1 MNKTLLL
8 IICDF
13 LLLNLI
19 HFTAWDNIDEDS
31 SVPAAGGVETLGSG
45 MGDPS
50 QDLEL
55 VKLML
60 DQSKQE
66 QVATQQ
72 KLVETERTL
81 GGVEEELGGVEEKLG
96 SVEEKLGN
104 KERALGN
111 AEKMNLAILSEYEQ
125 FKEAAQ
131 KEATENTEENQKLV
145 EKVAELNG
153 EIGDLNIKVGDLG
166 LDLKTSSQKVS
177 DLTGKVSD
185 LTGDLKAAQA
195 LANREKQ
202 AAIAAKKEAGMART
216 EATAAK
222 AVAAKANVQI
232 AQANTRAAAAEN
244 QAQAQI
250 KQANTSAKERVQAA
264 ETRAKEAQVKTEV
277 ATKAKAG
284 AEQKLAVAAKENTSL
299 KEVVINER
307 TDKQIAQKAH
317 EEALRQLGDKPINA
331 NMMATL
337 YAQNHVDFATRATRT
352 FSKPNL
358 TTKTVLIEVM
368 EYDPNTRKNLPYV
381 HAITHV
387 KETPLRIA
395 ANAIGW
401 KETHGHLSKERGKVH
416 NLHHVRFLKSD
427 PRIIVAPVGPP
438 NSAQV
443 TALGVKPY
451 KLAKKPFKFPKAF
464 IMKKD
469 GRKFGEVIFQ
479 MDPKNRDYVKLDKSF
494 IRSMMGEF
502 SPTQGDLVFSQTGEL
517 LGIMANS
524 RYCHIIQKVTP
535 AAAVMFGK
543 NDSDG
548 MAATLAQMNR
558 LIASKP
564 YELR

>member
-19 HFTAWDNIDEDS
+19 HFTAWDNVDKDDS
-31 SVPAAGGVETLGSG
+31 VAGAGGAMTLGSG

-50 QDLEL
+50 QDLDL

-60 DQSKQE
+60 DQSEQE
-66 QVATQQ
+66 QAATAQQ
-72 KLVETERTL
+72 L
-81 GGVEEELGGVEEKLG
+81 GKTEEELGKTEEELG
-96 SVEEKLGN
+96 KTEEELG
-104 KERALGN
+104 KTEEELGN
-111 AEKMNLAILSEYEQ
+111 AEKMNLATLSEYEQ

-131 KEATENTEENQKLV
+131 KEAEENTEENQKLTD
-145 EKVAELNG
+145 KVTKLNG
-153 EIGDLNIKVGDLG
+153 EIGDLTAKVGDLNFN
-166 LDLKTSSQKVS
+166 LKTSNQKVT
-177 DLTGKVSD
+177 DLTGKVVD

-195 LANREKQ
+195 IAAREKQ
-202 AAIAAKKEAGMART
+202 AAVDAKTEAGMART

-232 AQANTRAAAAEN
+232 AQANTRAVAAEN
-244 QAQAQI
+244 RAQAQV
-250 KQANTSAKERVQAA
+250 KQARETADKRAQVA
-264 ETRAKEAQVKTEV
+264 EDRAKEAQGKTDE
-277 ATKAKAG
+277 ANEAKAG
-284 AEQKLAVAAKENTSL
+284 AEQKLAVAAKENTGL
-299 KEVVINER
+299 KETVVNER
-307 TDKQIAQKAH
+307 TDKEIAQKAH

-337 YAQNHVDFATRATRT
+337 YSQNHVDFATRATRT

-368 EYDPNTRKNLPYV
+368 EYDPNTRKRMPYV

-401 KETHGHLSKERGKVH
+401 KEAYGTLSKERGAAQ
-416 NLHHVRFLKSD
+416 NLHHVRFLESD
-427 PRIIVAPVGPP
+427 PRIIIAPVGPP

-443 TALGVKPY
+443 KALGVKPY

-479 MDPKNRDYVKLDKSF
+479 MDPRNRDYVKLEKGF
-494 IRSMMGEF
+494 IRALMGDF
-502 SPTQGDLVFSQTGEL
+502 QPAQGDLVFSQTGEL
-517 LGIMANS
+517 LGMMANS
-524 RYCHIIQKVTP
+524 KYCHIIQEVTP
-535 AAAVMFGK
+535 AAAVMFGI
-543 NDSDG
+543 NDSQK
-548 MAATLAQMNR
+548 MANTLAKMHR
-558 LIASKP
+558 LVALKP

>member
-19 HFTAWDNIDEDS
+19 HFTAWDNIDQDS
-31 SVPAAGGVETLGSG
+31 SVPAAGGAETLGSG

-60 DQSKQE
+60 DQSEQE
-66 QVATQQ
+66 QAATQL
-72 KLVETERTL
+72 KLVETENTL
-81 GGVEEELGGVEEKLG
+81 GGVEEELGG
-96 SVEEKLGN
+96 VEEKLGN

-125 FKEAAQ
+125 FKDAAQ
-131 KEATENTEENQKLV
+131 KEAKENTEENQALV
-145 EKVAELNG
+145 KKVTELNANIDG
-153 EIGDLNIKVGDLG
+153 LNFTLNTTSNKLTNAEITANDLDKKL
-166 LDLKTSSQKVS
+166 
-177 DLTGKVSD
+177 
-185 LTGDLKAAQA
+185 AAAVA
-195 LANREKQ
+195 LADREKQ
-202 AAIAAKKEAGMART
+202 AAMAAKKEAGMART

-222 AVAAKANVQI
+222 SVAAKANVQI
-232 AQANTRAAAAEN
+232 AKANTRAAAAEN

-277 ATKAKAG
+277 ASKAKAG

-299 KEVVINER
+299 KEVVVNER

>member
-19 HFTAWDNIDEDS
+19 HFTAWDNIDQDS
-31 SVPAAGGVETLGSG
+31 SVPAAGGAETMGSG

-60 DQSKQE
+60 DQSEQE
-66 QVATQQ
+66 QSVTQQ
-72 KLVETERTL
+72 RLVETEET
-81 GGVEEELGGVEEKLG
+81 LGGVEEKLG
-96 SVEEKLGN
+96 GVEEEMGN

-125 FKEAAQ
+125 FKDAAQ
-131 KEATENTEENQKLV
+131 KEAKENTEENQALV
-145 EKVAELNG
+145 KKVTELNANIDG
-153 EIGDLNIKVGDLG
+153 LNFTLNTTSNKLTNAEITANDLDKKL
-166 LDLKTSSQKVS
+166 
-177 DLTGKVSD
+177 
-185 LTGDLKAAQA
+185 AAAVA
-195 LANREKQ
+195 LADREKQ
-202 AAIAAKKEAGMART
+202 AAMAAKKEAGMART

-222 AVAAKANVQI
+222 SVAAKANVQI
-232 AQANTRAAAAEN
+232 AKANTRAAAAEN

-277 ATKAKAG
+277 ASKAKAG
-284 AEQKLAVAAKENTSL
+284 AEQKLAVSAKENTSL
-299 KEVVINER
+299 KEIVVNER

-517 LGIMANS
+517 LGLMANS

-548 MAATLAQMNR
+548 MSSTLAQMHR

-564 YELR
+564 LELR

>member
-19 HFTAWDNIDEDS
+19 HFTAWDNIDQDS
-31 SVPAAGGVETLGSG
+31 SIPAAGGAETMGSG

-60 DQSKQE
+60 DQSEQE
-66 QVATQQ
+66 QSVTQQ
-72 KLVETERTL
+72 RLVETEETL
-81 GGVEEELGGVEEKLG
+81 GGVEEELGGVEE
-96 SVEEKLGN
+96 ELGN

-125 FKEAAQ
+125 FKDAAQ
-131 KEATENTEENQKLV
+131 KEAKENTEENQALV
-145 EKVAELNG
+145 KKVTELNANIDG
-153 EIGDLNIKVGDLG
+153 LNFTLNTTSNKLTNAEITANDLDKKL
-166 LDLKTSSQKVS
+166 
-177 DLTGKVSD
+177 
-185 LTGDLKAAQA
+185 AAAVA
-195 LANREKQ
+195 LADREKQ
-202 AAIAAKKEAGMART
+202 AAMAAKKEAGMART

-222 AVAAKANVQI
+222 SVAAKANVQI
-232 AQANTRAAAAEN
+232 AKANTRAAAAEN

-277 ATKAKAG
+277 ASKAKAG
-284 AEQKLAVAAKENTSL
+284 AEQKLAVSAKENTSL
-299 KEVVINER
+299 KEIVVNER

-368 EYDPNTRKNLPYV
+368 EYDPNTRKYLPYV

-517 LGIMANS
+517 LGLMANS

-548 MAATLAQMNR
+548 MSSTLAQMHR

-564 YELR
+564 LELR

>member
-1 MNKTLLL
+1 M
-8 IICDF
+8 
-13 LLLNLI
+13 
-19 HFTAWDNIDEDS
+19 
-31 SVPAAGGVETLGSG
+31 
-45 MGDPS
+45 
-50 QDLEL
+50 
-55 VKLML
+55 
-60 DQSKQE
+60 
-66 QVATQQ
+66 
-72 KLVETERTL
+72 
-81 GGVEEELGGVEEKLG
+81 
-96 SVEEKLGN
+96 
-104 KERALGN
+104 
-111 AEKMNLAILSEYEQ
+111 
-125 FKEAAQ
+125 
-131 KEATENTEENQKLV
+131 
-145 EKVAELNG
+145 
-153 EIGDLNIKVGDLG
+153 
-166 LDLKTSSQKVS
+166 
-177 DLTGKVSD
+177 
-185 LTGDLKAAQA
+185 
-195 LANREKQ
+195 
-202 AAIAAKKEAGMART
+202 AAKKEAGMART
-216 EATAAK
+216 EATAAQS
-222 AVAAKANVQI
+222 VAAKANVQI
-232 AQANTRAAAAEN
+232 AQANTRAAAA
-244 QAQAQI
+244 QGA
-250 KQANTSAKERVQAA
+250 AKERVQAA
-264 ETRAKEAQVKTEV
+264 EVRAKEAQVKTDE
-277 ATKAKAG
+277 ANKAKAG

-299 KEVVINER
+299 KEVVVNER

-464 IMKKD
+464 IMKKN

-548 MAATLAQMNR
+548 MASTLAQMHR
-558 LIASKP
+558 LIATKP

>member
-19 HFTAWDNIDEDS
+19 HFTAWDNIDPDS
-31 SVPAAGGVETLGSG
+31 SVPGVGGTETLGSG
-45 MGDPS
+45 MGDHS

-55 VKLML
+55 IKLML
-60 DQSKQE
+60 AQSEQE
-66 QVATQQ
+66 RSATTQ
-72 KLVETERTL
+72 KLDIT
-81 GGVEEELGGVEEKLG
+81 EEELASTTKRLDKTEKALGNVEEN
-96 SVEEKLGN
+96 LGN
-104 KERALGN
+104 KEAALGN

-125 FKEAAQ
+125 FKDAAQ
-131 KEATENTEENQKLV
+131 KEAKENTEENQALV
-145 EKVAELNG
+145 KKVTELNANIDG
-153 EIGDLNIKVGDLG
+153 LNFTLNTTSNKLTNAEITANDLDKKL
-166 LDLKTSSQKVS
+166 
-177 DLTGKVSD
+177 
-185 LTGDLKAAQA
+185 AAAVA
-195 LANREKQ
+195 LADREKQ
-202 AAIAAKKEAGMART
+202 AAMAAKKEAGMART

-232 AQANTRAAAAEN
+232 AQANTRAVAAQSA
-244 QAQAQI
+244 
-250 KQANTSAKERVQAA
+250 AKERVQAA
-264 ETRAKEAQVKTEV
+264 EVRAKEAQVKTDE
-277 ATKAKAG
+277 ANKAKAG

-299 KEVVINER
+299 KEVVVNER

-337 YAQNHVDFATRATRT
+337 YQQNHVDFATRATRT